1 MLFRSIPWRAVPILV
16 AAAVAC
22 SNLLVWNEYLY
33 KLERFGA
40 AHVFTD
46 AINPL
51 SERVT
56 AIRAAAPKPIMVYVS
71 DWGIWNT
78 LAMFHRG
85 RLPITGIDDLF
96 PENPQPDRQREEAL
110 GRVLADRDAIY
121 LGHVASQE
129 VFSGIGKR
137 IDAKLE
143 SAGLTRQTVEVV
155 SDSNGRPM
163 FEIFRVVPR

>member
-1 MLFRSIPWRAVPILV
+1 
-16 AAAVAC
+16 
-22 SNLLVWNEYLY
+22 
-33 KLERFGA
+33 
-40 AHVFTD
+40 
-46 AINPL
+46 
-51 SERVT
+51 
-56 AIRAAAPKPIMVYVS
+56 
-71 DWGIWNT
+71 
-78 LAMFHRG
+78 MFHRG